1 MPDQNFKTSC
11 HHMSTCAL
19 TGASAFFDAIP
30 GSFMLINGPLW
41 CYFYAMKYVEDY
53 DASALR
59 RFHCTQP
66 EGNALVYGTEKD
78 LLAGLDFVKSN
89 FTPER
94 IFILNN
100 CSVSL
105 VGDDI
110 AGIAAKAELPCP
122 VYAADCGGIAG
133 DFSEGYEIALLRVIE
148 EVKKNAKNN
157 TGLCYK
163 KGKTQNGNTEG
174 NATTSGKNSKTD
186 TECAEATNSMDGR
199 CDAQVTGNTNTVK
212 AGSGTPS
219 VNLLG
224 LSPTYFRGEEDIKE
238 IRRILEAAGYRIN
251 SIPGGGSGWDEIMRL
266 PEADLNLVV
275 RDELALKAA
284 KQLEQDY
291 GTPYLSAGMP
301 YGIEGTL
308 HWLDKINE
316 VLPAKNPEAVRQEA
330 EAVNARLQFRSSN
343 MQSLWGPLWFDN
355 ILVAA
360 PPSEAAGIAEAVR
373 GEWADTGNLIIHFT
387 QGTALRPKAATKIC
401 IAGKDDAAMKETF
414 ENWSGGLVMGSSL
427 EASRLVRLKK
437 PFVTCNIVLP
447 AYHEIIATD
456 LPLCGIRG
464 AAYLFERI
472 WNAKLS
478 ACMDEVKQTN

>member
-1 MPDQNFKTSC
+1 MRDNDFKTSC

-78 LLAGLDFVKSN
+78 LLAGLEFVKTN

-110 AGIAAKAELPCP
+110 ASIAAKAELPCP

-133 DFSEGYEIALLRVIE
+133 DFAEGYEIALLRVIE
-148 EVKKNAKNN
+148 EVKKNAKTKRDLADVSEANSEN
-157 TGLCYK
+157 T
-163 KGKTQNGNTEG
+163 TEA
-174 NATTSGKNSKTD
+174 NVSENINPETVD
-186 TECAEATNSMDGR
+186 T
-199 CDAQVTGNTNTVK
+199 K
-212 AGSGTPS
+212 PS

-238 IRRILEAAGYRIN
+238 IRRILETAGYHIN
-251 SIPGGGSGWDEIMRL
+251 AIPGGGSAWDEIMEL
-266 PEADLNLVV
+266 PQADLNLVF

-284 KQLEQDY
+284 RELETEF
-291 GTPYLSAGMP
+291 GTPYLSVGLP
-301 YGIEGTL
+301 YGIAGTL
-308 HWLDKINE
+308 RWLDTINAA
-316 VLPAKNPEAVRQEA
+316 LPAKNTEAIRQEA

-355 ILVAA
+355 ILIAA

-373 GEWADTGNLIIHFT
+373 GEWADTSNLVIHFT
-387 QGTALRPKAATKIC
+387 QDTPLRPKAATKIC

-414 ENWSGGLVMGSSL
+414 ENWTGGLVIGSSL
-427 EASRLVRLKK
+427 ETSRLVRLKK
-437 PFVTCNIVLP
+437 PFVNCNIVLP
-447 AYHEIIATD
+447 SYHEIIATD
-456 LPLCGIRG
+456 SPLCGIRG

-472 WNAKLS
+472 WNAKLNS
-478 ACMDEVKQTN
+478 CMEEVK

>member
-1 MPDQNFKTSC
+1 MPDNNWKTSC

-19 TGASAFFDAIP
+19 TSASAFFASIP
-30 GSFMLINGPLW
+30 GSFVLVNGPLW

-78 LLAGLDFVKSN
+78 LLAGLDFVKAN
-89 FTPER
+89 FAPER
-94 IFILNN
+94 VFVLNN

-110 AGIAAKAELPCP
+110 AGIVAKAELPWP

-133 DFSEGYEIALLRVIE
+133 DFAEGYSIACLRVIE
-148 EVKKNAKNN
+148 EVEKSAKNQEKE
-157 TGLCYK
+157 L
-163 KGKTQNGNTEG
+163 
-174 NATTSGKNSKTD
+174 NASAAASLKAN
-186 TECAEATNSMDGR
+186 EAETH
-199 CDAQVTGNTNTVK
+199 K
-212 AGSGTPS
+212 PS

-238 IRRILEAAGYRIN
+238 IRRILEKAGYRIN
-251 SIPGGGSGWDEIMRL
+251 AIPGGGSTWDEIMQL
-266 PEADLNLVV
+266 PKADLNIVL

-284 KQLEQDY
+284 RELETEF

-301 YGIEGTL
+301 YGIAGTL
-308 HWLDKINE
+308 QWLEKINS
-316 VLPAKNPEAVRQEA
+316 VLPALNLETIQKEA
-330 EAVNARLQFRSSN
+330 EAVNARLQFRSGN

-355 ILVAA
+355 ILIAA

-373 GEWADTGNLIIHFT
+373 GEWADTGNLVIHFT
-387 QGTALRPKAATKIC
+387 QDTSLRPSAATKIC
-401 IAGKDDAAMKETF
+401 VAGKDDAAMKETF
-414 ENWSGGLVMGSSL
+414 ENWTGGLVLGSSL

-437 PFVTCNIVLP
+437 PFVNCNIVLP
-447 AYHEIIATD
+447 TYQEIIATD
-456 LPLCGIRG
+456 SPLCGIRG
-464 AAYLFERI
+464 AAWLFERI

-478 ACMDEVKQTN
+478 ACMDEVKEKG

>member
-1 MPDQNFKTSC
+1 MRDNDFKTSC

-78 LLAGLDFVKSN
+78 LLAGLDFVKAN

-94 IFILNN
+94 VFLLNN

-110 AGIAAKAELPCP
+110 AGIAAKAELPFP

-133 DFSEGYEIALLRVIE
+133 DFAEGYEIALLRVIA
-148 EVKKNAKNN
+148 EVKKNAEAKRD
-157 TGLCYK
+157 LADVS
-163 KGKTQNGNTEG
+163 E
-174 NATTSGKNSKTD
+174 ANSKNAD
-186 TECAEATNSMDGR
+186 EAKVSENLNLETID
-199 CDAQVTGNTNTVK
+199 CK
-212 AGSGTPS
+212 PS

-238 IRRILEAAGYRIN
+238 IRRILEMAGYHIN
-251 SIPGGGSGWDEIMRL
+251 AIPGGGSAWSEIMQL
-266 PEADLNLVV
+266 PQADLNLVL

-284 KQLEQDY
+284 KELQAKF
-291 GTPYLSAGMP
+291 GTPYLSVGMP
-301 YGIEGTL
+301 YGIAGTL
-308 HWLDKINE
+308 RWLDAINA
-316 VLPAKNPEAVRQEA
+316 VLPAKNREAIRQEA
-330 EAVNARLQFRSSN
+330 ETVNARLQFRSSN

-355 ILVAA
+355 ILIAA

-373 GEWADTGNLIIHFT
+373 GEWADTGNLVIHFT
-387 QGTALRPKAATKIC
+387 QDTALRPQAATKIC
-401 IAGKDDAAMKETF
+401 IAGKDDGAMKETF

-437 PFVTCNIVLP
+437 PFVNCNIVLP

-456 LPLCGIRG
+456 APLCGIRG

-478 ACMDEVKQTN
+478 GCMDEVKSTR

>member
-1 MPDQNFKTSC
+1 MRDNDFKTSC

-78 LLAGLDFVKSN
+78 LLAGLDFVKAN

-94 IFILNN
+94 VFLLNN

-133 DFSEGYEIALLRVIE
+133 DFAEGYEIALLRVIA
-148 EVKKNAKNN
+148 EVKKNAEAKRD
-157 TGLCYK
+157 LADVS
-163 KGKTQNGNTEG
+163 E
-174 NATTSGKNSKTD
+174 ANSKNAD
-186 TECAEATNSMDGR
+186 EAKVSENLNFETID
-199 CDAQVTGNTNTVK
+199 CK
-212 AGSGTPS
+212 PS

-238 IRRILEAAGYRIN
+238 IRRILEMAGYRIN
-251 SIPGGGSGWDEIMRL
+251 AIPGGGSAWSEIMRL
-266 PEADLNLVV
+266 PQADLNLVL

-284 KQLEQDY
+284 KELQAEF
-291 GTPYLSAGMP
+291 GTPYLSVGMP
-301 YGIEGTL
+301 YGIQGTL
-308 HWLDKINE
+308 RWLDTINA
-316 VLPAKNPEAVRQEA
+316 VLPAKNREAIRQEA

-355 ILVAA
+355 ILIAA

-373 GEWADTGNLIIHFT
+373 GEWADTGNLVIHFT
-387 QGTALRPKAATKIC
+387 QDTALRPQAATKIC
-401 IAGKDDAAMKETF
+401 IAGKDDTAMKETF

-437 PFVTCNIVLP
+437 PFVNCNIVLP

-456 LPLCGIRG
+456 SPLCGIRG

-478 ACMDEVKQTN
+478 GCMDEVKSIR

>member
-1 MPDQNFKTSC
+1 MPDNTWKTSC

-78 LLAGLDFVKSN
+78 LLAGLDFVKAN

-94 IFILNN
+94 VFLLNN

-110 AGIAAKAELPCP
+110 AGIAAKAELPFP

-133 DFSEGYEIALLRVIE
+133 DFAEGYEIALLRAIE
-148 EVKKNAKNN
+148 EVKKNAKAKSD
-157 TGLCYK
+157 L
-163 KGKTQNGNTEG
+163 
-174 NATTSGKNSKTD
+174 AS
-186 TECAEATNSMDGR
+186 
-199 CDAQVTGNTNTVK
+199 
-212 AGSGTPS
+212 PS
-219 VNLLG
+219 VNVLG

-238 IRRILEAAGYRIN
+238 IRRILETAGYRIN
-251 SIPGGGSGWDEIMRL
+251 AIPGGGSAWSEIMRL
-266 PEADLNLVV
+266 PQADLNLVL

-284 KQLEQDY
+284 KELQAEF
-291 GTPYLSAGMP
+291 GTPYLSVGMP
-301 YGIEGTL
+301 YGIAGTL
-308 HWLDKINE
+308 RWLENLNA
-316 VLPAKNPEAVRQEA
+316 VLPAKNLEAVRLEA
-330 EAVNARLQFRSSN
+330 ETVNARLQFRSSN

-355 ILVAA
+355 ILIAA
-360 PPSEAAGIAEAVR
+360 PPSEATGIAEAVR
-373 GEWADTGNLIIHFT
+373 GEWADTGNLVIHFT
-387 QGTALRPKAATKIC
+387 QDTALRPQAATKIC

-437 PFVTCNIVLP
+437 PFVNCNIVLP

-456 LPLCGIRG
+456 SPLCGIRG

-478 ACMDEVKQTN
+478 GYMDEVKSVR

>member
-1 MPDQNFKTSC
+1 MPVSSHYAKEEPHMHDNDFKTSC

-78 LLAGLDFVKSN
+78 LLAGLDFVKAN

-94 IFILNN
+94 VFLLNN

-110 AGIAAKAELPCP
+110 AGIAAKAELPFP

-133 DFSEGYEIALLRVIE
+133 DFAEGYEIALLRVIE
-148 EVKKNAKNN
+148 EVKRNAKAKSN
-157 TGLCYK
+157 L
-163 KGKTQNGNTEG
+163 
-174 NATTSGKNSKTD
+174 AL
-186 TECAEATNSMDGR
+186 
-199 CDAQVTGNTNTVK
+199 
-212 AGSGTPS
+212 PS
-219 VNLLG
+219 VNVLG

-238 IRRILEAAGYRIN
+238 IRRILETAGYRIN
-251 SIPGGGSGWDEIMRL
+251 AIPGGGSAWSEIMRL
-266 PEADLNLVV
+266 PQADLNLVL

-284 KQLEQDY
+284 KELQAEF
-291 GTPYLSAGMP
+291 GTPYLSVGMP
-301 YGIEGTL
+301 YGIAGTL
-308 HWLDKINE
+308 RWLENLNA
-316 VLPAKNPEAVRQEA
+316 VLPAKNLEAVRLEA
-330 EAVNARLQFRSSN
+330 ETVNARLQFRSSN

-355 ILVAA
+355 ILIAA
-360 PPSEAAGIAEAVR
+360 PPSEATGIAEAVR
-373 GEWADTGNLIIHFT
+373 GEWADTGNLVIHFT
-387 QGTALRPKAATKIC
+387 QDTALRPQAATKIC

-437 PFVTCNIVLP
+437 PFVNCNIVLP

-456 LPLCGIRG
+456 SPLCGIRG

-478 ACMDEVKQTN
+478 GYMDEVKSVR

>member
-1 MPDQNFKTSC
+1 MHDNDFKTSC

-78 LLAGLDFVKSN
+78 LLAGLDFVKAN

-94 IFILNN
+94 VFLLNN

-110 AGIAAKAELPCP
+110 AGIAAKAELPFP

-133 DFSEGYEIALLRVIE
+133 DFAEGYEIALLRVIE
-148 EVKKNAKNN
+148 EVKRNAKAKSN
-157 TGLCYK
+157 L
-163 KGKTQNGNTEG
+163 
-174 NATTSGKNSKTD
+174 AL
-186 TECAEATNSMDGR
+186 
-199 CDAQVTGNTNTVK
+199 
-212 AGSGTPS
+212 PS
-219 VNLLG
+219 VNVLG

-238 IRRILEAAGYRIN
+238 IRRILETAGYHIN
-251 SIPGGGSGWDEIMRL
+251 AIPGGGSAWSEIMRL
-266 PEADLNLVV
+266 PQADLNLVL

-284 KQLEQDY
+284 KELQAEF
-291 GTPYLSAGMP
+291 GTPYLSVGMP
-301 YGIEGTL
+301 YGIAGTL
-308 HWLDKINE
+308 RWLENLNA
-316 VLPAKNPEAVRQEA
+316 VLPANNLEAVRLEA
-330 EAVNARLQFRSSN
+330 ETVNARLQFRSSN

-355 ILVAA
+355 ILIAA
-360 PPSEAAGIAEAVR
+360 PPSEATGIAEAVR
-373 GEWADTGNLIIHFT
+373 GEWADTGNLVIHFT
-387 QGTALRPKAATKIC
+387 QDTALRPQAATKIC

-437 PFVTCNIVLP
+437 PFVNCNIVLP

-456 LPLCGIRG
+456 SPLCGIRG

-478 ACMDEVKQTN
+478 GYMDEVKSVR

>member
-1 MPDQNFKTSC
+1 MPDNNWKTSC

-19 TGASAFFDAIP
+19 TGASAFFASIP
-30 GSFMLINGPLW
+30 GSFVLVNGPLW

-89 FTPER
+89 FAPER
-94 IFILNN
+94 VFILNN

-110 AGIAAKAELPCP
+110 AGIAAKAKLPWP
-122 VYAADCGGIAG
+122 VYAVDCGGIAG

-148 EVKKNAKNN
+148 EVNKNAKN
-157 TGLCYK
+157 TIGL
-163 KGKTQNGNTEG
+163 
-174 NATTSGKNSKTD
+174 
-186 TECAEATNSMDGR
+186 
-199 CDAQVTGNTNTVK
+199 
-212 AGSGTPS
+212 PS
-219 VNLLG
+219 LNLLG

-238 IRRILEAAGYRIN
+238 IRRILEKAGYRIN
-251 SIPGGGSGWDEIMRL
+251 AIPGGGSTWDEIMEL
-266 PEADLNLVV
+266 PKAELNIVL

-284 KQLEQDY
+284 RELETEF
-291 GTPYLSAGMP
+291 GTPYLSVGMP
-301 YGIEGTL
+301 YGIAGTL
-308 HWLDKINE
+308 QWLEKINS
-316 VLPAKNPEAVRQEA
+316 VLPAKNLEAVQQEA

-355 ILVAA
+355 ILIAA

-387 QGTALRPKAATKIC
+387 QDTSLRPKAATKIC
-401 IAGKDDAAMKETF
+401 IAGRDDAAMKETF
-414 ENWSGGLVMGSSL
+414 ENWTGGLVLGSSL

-437 PFVTCNIVLP
+437 PFVNCNIVLP
-447 AYHEIIATD
+447 TYHEIIATD
-456 LPLCGIRG
+456 SPLCGIRG
-464 AAYLFERI
+464 AAWLFERI

-478 ACMDEVKQTN
+478 GCMDEVKERD

>member
-1 MPDQNFKTSC
+1 MRDNDWKTSC

-78 LLAGLDFVKSN
+78 LLAGLEFVKAN

-110 AGIAAKAELPCP
+110 AGIADRAELPCP

-133 DFSEGYEIALLRVIE
+133 DFAEGYEIALLRVIE
-148 EVKKNAKNN
+148 EVKKNAKTKRDLADVSEANSEN
-157 TGLCYK
+157 T
-163 KGKTQNGNTEG
+163 TEA
-174 NATTSGKNSKTD
+174 NVSENINPETVD
-186 TECAEATNSMDGR
+186 T
-199 CDAQVTGNTNTVK
+199 K
-212 AGSGTPS
+212 PS

-238 IRRILEAAGYRIN
+238 IRRILETAGYHIN
-251 SIPGGGSGWDEIMRL
+251 AIPGGGSAWDEIMEL
-266 PEADLNLVV
+266 PQADLNLVF

-284 KQLEQDY
+284 RELETEF
-291 GTPYLSAGMP
+291 GTPYLSVGLP
-301 YGIEGTL
+301 YGIAGTL
-308 HWLDKINE
+308 RWLDTINAA
-316 VLPAKNPEAVRQEA
+316 LPAKNTEAIRQEA

-355 ILVAA
+355 ILIAA

-373 GEWADTGNLIIHFT
+373 GEWADTSNLVIHFT
-387 QGTALRPKAATKIC
+387 QDTPLRPKAATKIC

-414 ENWSGGLVMGSSL
+414 ENWTGGLVIGSSL
-427 EASRLVRLKK
+427 ETSRLVRLKK
-437 PFVTCNIVLP
+437 PFVNCNIVLP
-447 AYHEIIATD
+447 SYHEIIATD
-456 LPLCGIRG
+456 SPLCGIRG

-472 WNAKLS
+472 WNAKLNS
-478 ACMDEVKQTN
+478 CMEEVK

>member
-1 MPDQNFKTSC
+1 MRDNDFKTSC

-78 LLAGLDFVKSN
+78 LLAGLDFVKAN

-133 DFSEGYEIALLRVIE
+133 DFAEGYEIALLRVIA
-148 EVKKNAKNN
+148 EVKKNAEAKRD
-157 TGLCYK
+157 LADVS
-163 KGKTQNGNTEG
+163 E
-174 NATTSGKNSKTD
+174 ANSKNAD
-186 TECAEATNSMDGR
+186 EAKVSENLNLETID
-199 CDAQVTGNTNTVK
+199 CK
-212 AGSGTPS
+212 PS

-238 IRRILEAAGYRIN
+238 IRRILEMAGYHIN
-251 SIPGGGSGWDEIMRL
+251 AIPGGGSAWSEIMRL
-266 PEADLNLVV
+266 PQADLNLVL

-284 KQLEQDY
+284 KELQAEF
-291 GTPYLSAGMP
+291 GTPYLSVGMP
-301 YGIEGTL
+301 YGIAGTL
-308 HWLDKINE
+308 RWLDAINA
-316 VLPAKNPEAVRQEA
+316 VLPAKNREAIRQEA

-355 ILVAA
+355 ILIAA

-373 GEWADTGNLIIHFT
+373 GEWADTGNLVIHFT
-387 QGTALRPKAATKIC
+387 QDTALRPQAATKIC
-401 IAGKDDAAMKETF
+401 IAGKDDTAMKETF

-437 PFVTCNIVLP
+437 PFVNCNIVLP

-456 LPLCGIRG
+456 SPLCGIRG

-478 ACMDEVKQTN
+478 GCMDEVKSIR

>member
-1 MPDQNFKTSC
+1 MRDNDFKTSC

-78 LLAGLDFVKSN
+78 LLAGLEFVKTN

-110 AGIAAKAELPCP
+110 ASIAAKAELPCP

-133 DFSEGYEIALLRVIE
+133 DFAEGYEIALLRVIE
-148 EVKKNAKNN
+148 EVKKNAKTKRDLADVSEANSEN
-157 TGLCYK
+157 T
-163 KGKTQNGNTEG
+163 TEA
-174 NATTSGKNSKTD
+174 NVSENINPETVD
-186 TECAEATNSMDGR
+186 T
-199 CDAQVTGNTNTVK
+199 K
-212 AGSGTPS
+212 PS

-238 IRRILEAAGYRIN
+238 IRRILETAGYHIN
-251 SIPGGGSGWDEIMRL
+251 AIPGGGSAWDEIMEL
-266 PEADLNLVV
+266 PQADLNLVF
-275 RDELALKAA
+275 RDGRALKAA
-284 KQLEQDY
+284 RELATEF
-291 GTPYLSAGMP
+291 GTPYLSLGLP
-301 YGIEGTL
+301 YGMAGTL
-308 HWLDKINE
+308 RWLDTINAA
-316 VLPAKNPEAVRQEA
+316 LPAKNTEAIRQEA

-355 ILVAA
+355 ILIAA

-373 GEWADTGNLIIHFT
+373 GEWADTSNLVIHFT
-387 QGTALRPKAATKIC
+387 QDTPLRPKAATKIC

-414 ENWSGGLVMGSSL
+414 ENWTGGLVIGSSL
-427 EASRLVRLKK
+427 ETSRLVRLKK
-437 PFVTCNIVLP
+437 PFVNCNIVLP
-447 AYHEIIATD
+447 SYHVIIATD
-456 LPLCGIRG
+456 SPLCGIRG

-472 WNAKLS
+472 WNAKLNS
-478 ACMDEVKQTN
+478 CMEEVK

>member
-1 MPDQNFKTSC
+1 MHDNDFKTSC

-78 LLAGLDFVKSN
+78 LLAGLDFVKEN
-89 FTPER
+89 FKPER

-110 AGIAAKAELPCP
+110 AGIADKAELPCP

-133 DFSEGYEIALLRVIE
+133 DFAEGYEIALLRVIE
-148 EVKKNAKNN
+148 EVKRNAKAKTDVSFKNAKPQNCNN
-157 TGLCYK
+157 ETAAVSET
-163 KGKTQNGNTEG
+163 KTESVDE
-174 NATTSGKNSKTD
+174 AKVSASADPAVSSAKT
-186 TECAEATNSMDGR
+186 
-199 CDAQVTGNTNTVK
+199 
-212 AGSGTPS
+212 S

-238 IRRILEAAGYRIN
+238 IRRILETAGYRIN
-251 SIPGGGSGWDEIMRL
+251 AIPGGGSAWSEIMRL
-266 PEADLNLVV
+266 PQADLNLVL

-284 KQLEQDY
+284 KELQAEF

-301 YGIEGTL
+301 YGIAGTL
-308 HWLDKINE
+308 RWLEKINT
-316 VLPAKNPEAVRQEA
+316 VLPAKDLEAVRQEA
-330 EAVNARLQFRSSN
+330 ETVNARLQFRSSN

-355 ILVAA
+355 ILIAA

-373 GEWADTGNLIIHFT
+373 GEWADTGNLVIHFT
-387 QGTALRPKAATKIC
+387 QDTPLRPQAATKIC
-401 IAGKDDAAMKETF
+401 VAGKDDAAMKETF
-414 ENWSGGLVMGSSL
+414 ENWTGGLVMGSSL

-437 PFVTCNIVLP
+437 TFVNCNIVLP

-456 LPLCGIRG
+456 SPLCGIRG

-472 WNAKLS
+472 WNAKLGG
-478 ACMDEVKQTN
+478 CMDEV

>member
-1 MPDQNFKTSC
+1 MHDNDFKTSC

-78 LLAGLDFVKSN
+78 LLAGLDFVKAN

-94 IFILNN
+94 VFLLNN

-110 AGIAAKAELPCP
+110 AGIAAKAELPFP

-133 DFSEGYEIALLRVIE
+133 DFAEGYEIALLRVIA
-148 EVKKNAKNN
+148 EVKKNAEAKRD
-157 TGLCYK
+157 LADVS
-163 KGKTQNGNTEG
+163 E
-174 NATTSGKNSKTD
+174 ANSKNAD
-186 TECAEATNSMDGR
+186 EAKVSENLNLETID
-199 CDAQVTGNTNTVK
+199 CK
-212 AGSGTPS
+212 PS

-238 IRRILEAAGYRIN
+238 IRRILETAGYHIN
-251 SIPGGGSGWDEIMRL
+251 AIPGGGSAWSEIMQL
-266 PEADLNLVV
+266 PQADLNLVL

-284 KQLEQDY
+284 KELQAKF
-291 GTPYLSAGMP
+291 GTPYLSVGMP
-301 YGIEGTL
+301 YGIAGTL
-308 HWLDKINE
+308 RWLDAINA
-316 VLPAKNPEAVRQEA
+316 VLPAKNRETIRQEA

-355 ILVAA
+355 ILIAA

-373 GEWADTGNLIIHFT
+373 GEWADTGNLVIHFT
-387 QGTALRPKAATKIC
+387 QDTALRPQAATKIC
-401 IAGKDDAAMKETF
+401 IAGKDDTAMKETF

-437 PFVTCNIVLP
+437 PFVNCNIVLP

-456 LPLCGIRG
+456 SPLCGIRG

-478 ACMDEVKQTN
+478 GCMDEVKSIR

>member
-1 MPDQNFKTSC
+1 MRDNDFKTSC

-78 LLAGLDFVKSN
+78 LLAGLEFVKAN

-110 AGIAAKAELPCP
+110 AGIADRAELPCP

-133 DFSEGYEIALLRVIE
+133 DFAEGYEIALLRVIK
-148 EVKKNAKNN
+148 EVKKNAKAKSN
-157 TGLCYK
+157 L
-163 KGKTQNGNTEG
+163 
-174 NATTSGKNSKTD
+174 AS
-186 TECAEATNSMDGR
+186 
-199 CDAQVTGNTNTVK
+199 
-212 AGSGTPS
+212 PS

-238 IRRILEAAGYRIN
+238 IRRILETAGYHIN
-251 SIPGGGSGWDEIMRL
+251 AIPGGGSAWDEIMEL
-266 PEADLNLVV
+266 PQADLNLVL

-284 KQLEQDY
+284 KELQAEF
-291 GTPYLSAGMP
+291 GMPFLSVGMP
-301 YGIEGTL
+301 YGIAGTL
-308 HWLDKINE
+308 RWLDIINTA
-316 VLPAKNPEAVRQEA
+316 LPAKNTEAIRQEA
-330 EAVNARLQFRSSN
+330 ETVNARLQFRSSN

-355 ILVAA
+355 ILIAA

-373 GEWADTGNLIIHFT
+373 GEWADTGNLVIHFT
-387 QGTALRPKAATKIC
+387 QETPLRPKAANKIC
-401 IAGKDDAAMKETF
+401 VTGKDDAAMKETF
-414 ENWSGGLVMGSSL
+414 ENWTGGLVIGSSL
-427 EASRLVRLKK
+427 ETSRFVRLKK
-437 PFVTCNIVLP
+437 PFVNCNIVLP
-447 AYHEIIATD
+447 SYHEIIATD
-456 LPLCGIRG
+456 SPLCGIRG
-464 AAYLFERI
+464 ASYLFERI
-472 WNAKLS
+472 WNAKLNS
-478 ACMDEVKQTN
+478 CMEEVK

>member
-1 MPDQNFKTSC
+1 MPVSSHYAKEEPHMHDNDFKTSC

-78 LLAGLDFVKSN
+78 LLAGLDFVKTN

-94 IFILNN
+94 VFLLNN

-110 AGIAAKAELPCP
+110 AGIAAKAELPFP

-133 DFSEGYEIALLRVIE
+133 DFAEGYEIALLRAIE
-148 EVKKNAKNN
+148 EVKKNAKAKSD
-157 TGLCYK
+157 L
-163 KGKTQNGNTEG
+163 
-174 NATTSGKNSKTD
+174 AS
-186 TECAEATNSMDGR
+186 
-199 CDAQVTGNTNTVK
+199 
-212 AGSGTPS
+212 PS
-219 VNLLG
+219 VNVLG

-238 IRRILEAAGYRIN
+238 IRRILETAGYHIN
-251 SIPGGGSGWDEIMRL
+251 AIPGGGSAWSEIMRL
-266 PEADLNLVV
+266 PQADLNLVL

-284 KQLEQDY
+284 KELQAEF
-291 GTPYLSAGMP
+291 GTPYLSVGMP
-301 YGIEGTL
+301 YGIAGTL
-308 HWLDKINE
+308 RWLENLNA
-316 VLPAKNPEAVRQEA
+316 VLPAKNLEAVRLEA
-330 EAVNARLQFRSSN
+330 ETVNARLQFRSSN

-355 ILVAA
+355 ILIAA
-360 PPSEAAGIAEAVR
+360 PPSEATGIAEAVR
-373 GEWADTGNLIIHFT
+373 GEWADTGNLVIHFT
-387 QGTALRPKAATKIC
+387 QDTALRPQAATKIC

-437 PFVTCNIVLP
+437 PFVNCNIVLP

-456 LPLCGIRG
+456 SPLCGIRG

-478 ACMDEVKQTN
+478 GYMDEVKSVR

>member
-1 MPDQNFKTSC
+1 MHDNDFKTSC

-78 LLAGLDFVKSN
+78 LLAGLDFVKTN

-94 IFILNN
+94 VFLLNN

-110 AGIAAKAELPCP
+110 AGIAAKAELPFP

-133 DFSEGYEIALLRVIE
+133 DFAEGYEIALLRVIE
-148 EVKKNAKNN
+148 EVKRNAKAKSN
-157 TGLCYK
+157 L
-163 KGKTQNGNTEG
+163 
-174 NATTSGKNSKTD
+174 AL
-186 TECAEATNSMDGR
+186 
-199 CDAQVTGNTNTVK
+199 
-212 AGSGTPS
+212 PS
-219 VNLLG
+219 VNVLG

-238 IRRILEAAGYRIN
+238 IRRILETAGYHIN
-251 SIPGGGSGWDEIMRL
+251 AIPGGGSAWSEIMRL
-266 PEADLNLVV
+266 PQADLNLVL

-284 KQLEQDY
+284 KELQAEF
-291 GTPYLSAGMP
+291 GTPYLSVGMP
-301 YGIEGTL
+301 YGIAGTL
-308 HWLDKINE
+308 RWLENLNA
-316 VLPAKNPEAVRQEA
+316 VLPAKNLEAVRLEA
-330 EAVNARLQFRSSN
+330 ETVNARLQFRSSN

-355 ILVAA
+355 ILIAA
-360 PPSEAAGIAEAVR
+360 PPSEATGIAEAVR
-373 GEWADTGNLIIHFT
+373 GEWADTGNLVIHFT
-387 QGTALRPKAATKIC
+387 QDTALRPQAATKIC

-437 PFVTCNIVLP
+437 PFVNCNIVLP

-456 LPLCGIRG
+456 SPLCGIRG

-478 ACMDEVKQTN
+478 GYMDEVKSVR

>member
-1 MPDQNFKTSC
+1 MHDNDFKTSC

-30 GSFMLINGPLW
+30 GSFMLVNGPLW

-78 LLAGLDFVKSN
+78 LLAGLDFVKAN

-94 IFILNN
+94 VFLLNN

-110 AGIAAKAELPCP
+110 AGIAAKAELPFP

-133 DFSEGYEIALLRVIE
+133 DFAEGYEIALLRVIE
-148 EVKKNAKNN
+148 EVKRNAKAKSN
-157 TGLCYK
+157 L
-163 KGKTQNGNTEG
+163 
-174 NATTSGKNSKTD
+174 AL
-186 TECAEATNSMDGR
+186 
-199 CDAQVTGNTNTVK
+199 
-212 AGSGTPS
+212 PS
-219 VNLLG
+219 VNVLG

-238 IRRILEAAGYRIN
+238 IRRILETAGYHIN
-251 SIPGGGSGWDEIMRL
+251 AIPGGGSAWSEIMRL
-266 PEADLNLVV
+266 PQADLNLVL

-284 KQLEQDY
+284 KELQAEF
-291 GTPYLSAGMP
+291 GTPYLSVGMP
-301 YGIEGTL
+301 YGIAGTL
-308 HWLDKINE
+308 RWLENLNA
-316 VLPAKNPEAVRQEA
+316 VLPAKNLEAVRLEA
-330 EAVNARLQFRSSN
+330 ETVNARLQFRSSN

-355 ILVAA
+355 ILIAA
-360 PPSEAAGIAEAVR
+360 PPSEATGIAEAVR
-373 GEWADTGNLIIHFT
+373 GEWADTGNLVIHFT
-387 QGTALRPKAATKIC
+387 QDTALRPQAATKIC

-437 PFVTCNIVLP
+437 PFVNCNIVLP

-456 LPLCGIRG
+456 SPLCGIRG

-478 ACMDEVKQTN
+478 GYMDEVKSVR

>member
-1 MPDQNFKTSC
+1 MHDNDFKTSC

-78 LLAGLDFVKSN
+78 LLAGLDFVKTN

-94 IFILNN
+94 VFLLNN

-110 AGIAAKAELPCP
+110 AGIAAKAELPFP

-133 DFSEGYEIALLRVIE
+133 DFAEGYEIALLRVIE
-148 EVKKNAKNN
+148 EVKRNAKAKSN
-157 TGLCYK
+157 L
-163 KGKTQNGNTEG
+163 
-174 NATTSGKNSKTD
+174 AL
-186 TECAEATNSMDGR
+186 
-199 CDAQVTGNTNTVK
+199 
-212 AGSGTPS
+212 PS
-219 VNLLG
+219 VNVLG

-238 IRRILEAAGYRIN
+238 IRRILEMAGYHIN
-251 SIPGGGSGWDEIMRL
+251 AIPGGGSAWSEIMRL
-266 PEADLNLVV
+266 PQADLNLVL

-284 KQLEQDY
+284 KELQAEF
-291 GTPYLSAGMP
+291 GTPYLSVGMP
-301 YGIEGTL
+301 YGIQGTL
-308 HWLDKINE
+308 CWLDTINA
-316 VLPAKNPEAVRQEA
+316 VLPAKNREAIRQEA

-355 ILVAA
+355 ILIAA

-373 GEWADTGNLIIHFT
+373 GEWADTGNLVIHFT
-387 QGTALRPKAATKIC
+387 QDTALRPQAATKIC
-401 IAGKDDAAMKETF
+401 IAGKDDTAMKETF

-437 PFVTCNIVLP
+437 PFVNCNIVLP

-456 LPLCGIRG
+456 SPLCGIRG

-478 ACMDEVKQTN
+478 GYMDEVKSVR

>member
-1 MPDQNFKTSC
+1 MHDNDFKTSC

-78 LLAGLDFVKSN
+78 LLAGLDFVKAN

-94 IFILNN
+94 VFLLNN

-110 AGIAAKAELPCP
+110 AGIAAKAELPFP

-133 DFSEGYEIALLRVIE
+133 DFAEGYEIALLRVIE
-148 EVKKNAKNN
+148 EVKRNAKAKSN
-157 TGLCYK
+157 L
-163 KGKTQNGNTEG
+163 
-174 NATTSGKNSKTD
+174 AL
-186 TECAEATNSMDGR
+186 
-199 CDAQVTGNTNTVK
+199 
-212 AGSGTPS
+212 PS
-219 VNLLG
+219 VNVLG

-238 IRRILEAAGYRIN
+238 IRRILETAGYHIN
-251 SIPGGGSGWDEIMRL
+251 AIPGGGSAWSEIMRL
-266 PEADLNLVV
+266 PQADLNLVL

-284 KQLEQDY
+284 KELQAEF
-291 GTPYLSAGMP
+291 GTPYLSVGMP
-301 YGIEGTL
+301 YGIAGTL
-308 HWLDKINE
+308 RWLENLNA
-316 VLPAKNPEAVRQEA
+316 VLPAKNLEAVRLEA
-330 EAVNARLQFRSSN
+330 ETVNARLQFRSSN

-355 ILVAA
+355 ILIAA
-360 PPSEAAGIAEAVR
+360 PPSEATGIAEAVR
-373 GEWADTGNLIIHFT
+373 GEWADTGNLVIHFT
-387 QGTALRPKAATKIC
+387 QDTALRPQAATKIC

-437 PFVTCNIVLP
+437 PFVNCNIVLP

-456 LPLCGIRG
+456 SPLCGIRG

-478 ACMDEVKQTN
+478 GYMDEVKSVR

>member
-1 MPDQNFKTSC
+1 MPDNTWKTSC

-78 LLAGLDFVKSN
+78 LLAGLDFVKAN

-133 DFSEGYEIALLRVIE
+133 DFAEGYEIALLRLIK
-148 EVKKNAKNN
+148 EVKNHTSANA
-157 TGLCYK
+157 GV
-163 KGKTQNGNTEG
+163 
-174 NATTSGKNSKTD
+174 SSKNS
-186 TECAEATNSMDGR
+186 AT
-199 CDAQVTGNTNTVK
+199 K
-212 AGSGTPS
+212 PS

-238 IRRILEAAGYRIN
+238 ICRILETAGYRIN
-251 SIPGGGSGWDEIMRL
+251 AIPGGGSAWDEIMEL
-266 PEADLNLVV
+266 PQADLNLVL

-284 KQLEQDY
+284 KELQAEY
-291 GTPYLSAGMP
+291 GMPYLSAGMP
-301 YGIEGTL
+301 YGIQGTL
-308 HWLDKINE
+308 AWLEKINT
-316 VLPAKNPEAVRQEA
+316 VLPATNLKTVRQEA
-330 EAVNARLQFRSSN
+330 ETVNARLQFRSSN

-355 ILVAA
+355 ILIAA

-373 GEWADTGNLIIHFT
+373 GEWADTGNLVIHFT
-387 QGTALRPKAATKIC
+387 EDTPLRPKAANKIC
-401 IAGKDDAAMKETF
+401 VTGKDDAAMKETF
-414 ENWSGGLVMGSSL
+414 ENWTGGLVIGSSL
-427 EASRLVRLKK
+427 ETSRFVRLKK
-437 PFVTCNIVLP
+437 PFVNCNIVLP
-447 AYHEIIATD
+447 SYHEIIATD
-456 LPLCGIRG
+456 SPLCGIRG
-464 AAYLFERI
+464 ASYLFERI
-472 WNAKLS
+472 WNAKLNS
-478 ACMDEVKQTN
+478 CMEEVK

>member
-1 MPDQNFKTSC
+1 MRDNDFKTSC

-19 TGASAFFDAIP
+19 TGASAFFNAIP

-78 LLAGLDFVKSN
+78 LLAGLDFVKAN

-94 IFILNN
+94 VFLLNN

-133 DFSEGYEIALLRVIE
+133 DFAEGYEIALLRVIA
-148 EVKKNAKNN
+148 EVKKNAEAKRD
-157 TGLCYK
+157 LADVS
-163 KGKTQNGNTEG
+163 E
-174 NATTSGKNSKTD
+174 ANSKNAD
-186 TECAEATNSMDGR
+186 EAKVSENLNLETID
-199 CDAQVTGNTNTVK
+199 CK
-212 AGSGTPS
+212 PS

-238 IRRILEAAGYRIN
+238 IRRILEMAGYHIN
-251 SIPGGGSGWDEIMRL
+251 AIPGGGSAWSEIMQL
-266 PEADLNLVV
+266 PQADLNLVL

-284 KQLEQDY
+284 KELQAKF
-291 GTPYLSAGMP
+291 GTPYLSVGMP
-301 YGIEGTL
+301 YGIAGTL
-308 HWLDKINE
+308 RWLDAINA
-316 VLPAKNPEAVRQEA
+316 VLPAKNREAIRQEA
-330 EAVNARLQFRSSN
+330 ETVNARLQFRSSN

-355 ILVAA
+355 ILIAA

-373 GEWADTGNLIIHFT
+373 GEWADTGNLVIHFT
-387 QGTALRPKAATKIC
+387 QDTALRPQAATKIC
-401 IAGKDDAAMKETF
+401 IAGKDDGAMKETF

-437 PFVTCNIVLP
+437 PFVNCNIVLP

-456 LPLCGIRG
+456 SPLCGIRG

-478 ACMDEVKQTN
+478 GCMDEVKSGY

>member
-1 MPDQNFKTSC
+1 MRDNDFKTSC

-78 LLAGLDFVKSN
+78 LLAGLDFVKAN

-94 IFILNN
+94 VFLLNN

-133 DFSEGYEIALLRVIE
+133 DFAEGYEIALLRVIA
-148 EVKKNAKNN
+148 EVKKNAEAKRD
-157 TGLCYK
+157 LADVS
-163 KGKTQNGNTEG
+163 E
-174 NATTSGKNSKTD
+174 ANSKNAD
-186 TECAEATNSMDGR
+186 EAKVSENLNLETIG
-199 CDAQVTGNTNTVK
+199 CK
-212 AGSGTPS
+212 PS

-238 IRRILEAAGYRIN
+238 IRRILEMAGYHIN
-251 SIPGGGSGWDEIMRL
+251 AIPGGGSAWSEIMRL
-266 PEADLNLVV
+266 PQADLNLVL

-284 KQLEQDY
+284 KELQAEF
-291 GTPYLSAGMP
+291 GTPYLSVGMP
-301 YGIEGTL
+301 YGIQGTL
-308 HWLDKINE
+308 RWLDTINA
-316 VLPAKNPEAVRQEA
+316 VLPAKNREAIRQEA

-355 ILVAA
+355 ILIAA

-373 GEWADTGNLIIHFT
+373 GEWADTGNLVIHFT
-387 QGTALRPKAATKIC
+387 QDTALRPQAATKIC
-401 IAGKDDAAMKETF
+401 IAGKDDTAMKETF

-437 PFVTCNIVLP
+437 PFVNCNIVLP

-456 LPLCGIRG
+456 SPLCGIRG

-478 ACMDEVKQTN
+478 GCMDEVKSTR

>member
-1 MPDQNFKTSC
+1 MRDNDFKTSC

-78 LLAGLDFVKSN
+78 LLAGLDFVKAN

-133 DFSEGYEIALLRVIE
+133 DFAEGYEIALLRVIA
-148 EVKKNAKNN
+148 EVKKNAEAKRD
-157 TGLCYK
+157 LADVS
-163 KGKTQNGNTEG
+163 E
-174 NATTSGKNSKTD
+174 ANSKNAD
-186 TECAEATNSMDGR
+186 EAKVSENLNLETID
-199 CDAQVTGNTNTVK
+199 CK
-212 AGSGTPS
+212 PS

-238 IRRILEAAGYRIN
+238 IRRILETAGYRIN
-251 SIPGGGSGWDEIMRL
+251 AVPGGGSAWSEIMQL
-266 PEADLNLVV
+266 PQADLNLVL

-284 KQLEQDY
+284 KELQAEF
-291 GTPYLSAGMP
+291 GTPYLSVGMP
-301 YGIEGTL
+301 YGIQGTL
-308 HWLDKINE
+308 RWLDTINAT
-316 VLPAKNPEAVRQEA
+316 LPAKNREAIRQEA
-330 EAVNARLQFRSSN
+330 ETVNARLQFRSSN

-355 ILVAA
+355 ILIAA

-373 GEWADTGNLIIHFT
+373 GEWADTGNLVIHFT
-387 QGTALRPKAATKIC
+387 QDTALRPQAATKIC
-401 IAGKDDAAMKETF
+401 IAGKDDTAMKETF

-427 EASRLVRLKK
+427 EVSRLVRLKK
-437 PFVTCNIVLP
+437 PFVNCNIVLP

-456 LPLCGIRG
+456 SPLCGIRG

-478 ACMDEVKQTN
+478 GCMDEVKSIR

>member
-1 MPDQNFKTSC
+1 MPDNTWKTSC

-19 TGASAFFDAIP
+19 AGASAFFDAIP

-78 LLAGLDFVKSN
+78 LLAGLDFVKAN

-110 AGIAAKAELPCP
+110 VGIAGKAELPFP

-133 DFSEGYEIALLRVIE
+133 DFAEGYEIALLRVIE
-148 EVKKNAKNN
+148 EVKRNAKAKSD
-157 TGLCYK
+157 L
-163 KGKTQNGNTEG
+163 
-174 NATTSGKNSKTD
+174 AS
-186 TECAEATNSMDGR
+186 
-199 CDAQVTGNTNTVK
+199 
-212 AGSGTPS
+212 PS
-219 VNLLG
+219 VNVLG

-238 IRRILEAAGYRIN
+238 IRRILEMAGYRIN
-251 SIPGGGSGWDEIMRL
+251 AIPGGGSAWSEIMQL
-266 PEADLNLVV
+266 PQADLNLVL

-284 KQLEQDY
+284 KELQAEF
-291 GTPYLSAGMP
+291 GTPYLSVGMP
-301 YGIEGTL
+301 YGIVGTL
-308 HWLDKINE
+308 RWLEKLNA
-316 VLPAKNPEAVRQEA
+316 VLPAKNLEAVRLEA
-330 EAVNARLQFRSSN
+330 ETVNARLQFRSSN

-355 ILVAA
+355 ILIAA

-373 GEWADTGNLIIHFT
+373 GEWADTGNLVIHFT
-387 QGTALRPKAATKIC
+387 QDTALRPQAATKIC
-401 IAGKDDAAMKETF
+401 IAGKDDTAMKETF

-437 PFVTCNIVLP
+437 PFVNCNIVLP

-456 LPLCGIRG
+456 SPLCGIRG

-478 ACMDEVKQTN
+478 GCMDEVKSIR

>member
-1 MPDQNFKTSC
+1 MRDNDFKTSC

-78 LLAGLDFVKSN
+78 LLAGLDFVKTN

-94 IFILNN
+94 VFLLNN

-110 AGIAAKAELPCP
+110 AGIAAKAELPFP

-133 DFSEGYEIALLRVIE
+133 DFAEGYEIALLRVIE
-148 EVKKNAKNN
+148 EVKRNAKAKSD
-157 TGLCYK
+157 L
-163 KGKTQNGNTEG
+163 
-174 NATTSGKNSKTD
+174 AS
-186 TECAEATNSMDGR
+186 
-199 CDAQVTGNTNTVK
+199 
-212 AGSGTPS
+212 PS
-219 VNLLG
+219 VNVLG

-238 IRRILEAAGYRIN
+238 IRRILEMAGYRIN
-251 SIPGGGSGWDEIMRL
+251 AIPGGGSAWSEIMQL
-266 PEADLNLVV
+266 PQADLNLVL

-284 KQLEQDY
+284 KELQAEF
-291 GTPYLSAGMP
+291 GTPYLSVGMP
-301 YGIEGTL
+301 YGIVGTL
-308 HWLDKINE
+308 RWLDAINA
-316 VLPAKNPEAVRQEA
+316 VLPAKNREAIRQEA

-355 ILVAA
+355 ILIAA

-373 GEWADTGNLIIHFT
+373 GEWADTGNLVIHFT
-387 QGTALRPKAATKIC
+387 QDTALRPQAATKIC
-401 IAGKDDAAMKETF
+401 IAGKDDTAMKETF

-437 PFVTCNIVLP
+437 PFVNCNIVLP

-456 LPLCGIRG
+456 SPLCGIRG

-478 ACMDEVKQTN
+478 GCMDEVKSEY

>member
-1 MPDQNFKTSC
+1 MRDNDFKTSC

-78 LLAGLDFVKSN
+78 LLAGLEFVKTN

-133 DFSEGYEIALLRVIE
+133 DFAEGYEIALLRVIE
-148 EVKKNAKNN
+148 EVKKNAKTKRDLADVSEANSEN
-157 TGLCYK
+157 T
-163 KGKTQNGNTEG
+163 TEA
-174 NATTSGKNSKTD
+174 NVSENINPETVD
-186 TECAEATNSMDGR
+186 T
-199 CDAQVTGNTNTVK
+199 K
-212 AGSGTPS
+212 PS

-238 IRRILEAAGYRIN
+238 IRRILETAGYHIN
-251 SIPGGGSGWDEIMRL
+251 AIPGGGSAWDEIMEL
-266 PEADLNLVV
+266 PQADLNLVF

-284 KQLEQDY
+284 RELETEF
-291 GTPYLSAGMP
+291 GTPYLSVGMP
-301 YGIEGTL
+301 YGIAGTL
-308 HWLDKINE
+308 RWLDTINAA
-316 VLPAKNPEAVRQEA
+316 LPAKNTEAIRQEA

-355 ILVAA
+355 ILIAA

-373 GEWADTGNLIIHFT
+373 GEWADTSNLVIHFT
-387 QGTALRPKAATKIC
+387 QDTPLRPKAATKIC

-414 ENWSGGLVMGSSL
+414 ENWTSGLVIGSSL
-427 EASRLVRLKK
+427 ETSRLVRLKK
-437 PFVTCNIVLP
+437 PFVNCNIVLP
-447 AYHEIIATD
+447 SYHEIIATD
-456 LPLCGIRG
+456 SPLCGIRG

-472 WNAKLS
+472 WNAKLNS
-478 ACMDEVKQTN
+478 CMEEVK

>member
-1 MPDQNFKTSC
+1 MPVSSHYAKEEPHMHDNDFKTSC

-78 LLAGLDFVKSN
+78 LLAGLDFVKAN

-94 IFILNN
+94 VFLLNN

-110 AGIAAKAELPCP
+110 AGIAAKAKLPFP

-133 DFSEGYEIALLRVIE
+133 DFAEGYEIALLRVIE
-148 EVKKNAKNN
+148 EVKRNAKAKSN
-157 TGLCYK
+157 L
-163 KGKTQNGNTEG
+163 
-174 NATTSGKNSKTD
+174 AL
-186 TECAEATNSMDGR
+186 
-199 CDAQVTGNTNTVK
+199 
-212 AGSGTPS
+212 PS
-219 VNLLG
+219 VNVLG

-238 IRRILEAAGYRIN
+238 IRRILETAGYHIN
-251 SIPGGGSGWDEIMRL
+251 AIPGGGSAWSEIMRL
-266 PEADLNLVV
+266 PQADLNLVL

-284 KQLEQDY
+284 KELQAEF
-291 GTPYLSAGMP
+291 GTPYLSVGMP
-301 YGIEGTL
+301 YGIAGTL
-308 HWLDKINE
+308 RWLKYLNA
-316 VLPAKNPEAVRQEA
+316 VLPAKNLEAVRLEA
-330 EAVNARLQFRSSN
+330 ETVNARLQFRSSN

-355 ILVAA
+355 ILIAA
-360 PPSEAAGIAEAVR
+360 PPSEATGIAEAVR
-373 GEWADTGNLIIHFT
+373 GEWADTGNLVIHFT
-387 QGTALRPKAATKIC
+387 QDTALRPQAATKIC

-437 PFVTCNIVLP
+437 PFVNCNIVLP

-456 LPLCGIRG
+456 SPLCGIRG

-478 ACMDEVKQTN
+478 GYMDEVKSVR

>member
-1 MPDQNFKTSC
+1 MHDNDFKTSC

-78 LLAGLDFVKSN
+78 LLAGLDFVKAN

-94 IFILNN
+94 VFLLNN

-110 AGIAAKAELPCP
+110 AGIAAKAELPFP

-133 DFSEGYEIALLRVIE
+133 DFAEGYEIALLRVIE
-148 EVKKNAKNN
+148 EVKRNAKAKSN
-157 TGLCYK
+157 L
-163 KGKTQNGNTEG
+163 
-174 NATTSGKNSKTD
+174 AL
-186 TECAEATNSMDGR
+186 
-199 CDAQVTGNTNTVK
+199 
-212 AGSGTPS
+212 PS
-219 VNLLG
+219 VNVLG

-238 IRRILEAAGYRIN
+238 IRRILETAEYHIN
-251 SIPGGGSGWDEIMRL
+251 AIPGGGSAWSEIMRL
-266 PEADLNLVV
+266 PQADLNLVL

-284 KQLEQDY
+284 KELQAEF
-291 GTPYLSAGMP
+291 GTPYLSVGMP
-301 YGIEGTL
+301 YGIAGTIR
-308 HWLDKINE
+308 WLENLNA
-316 VLPAKNPEAVRQEA
+316 VLPAKNLEAVRLEA
-330 EAVNARLQFRSSN
+330 ETVNARLQFRSSN

-355 ILVAA
+355 ILIAA
-360 PPSEAAGIAEAVR
+360 PPSEATGIAEAVR
-373 GEWADTGNLIIHFT
+373 GEWADTGNLVIHFT
-387 QGTALRPKAATKIC
+387 QDTALRPQAATKIC

-437 PFVTCNIVLP
+437 PFVNCNIVLP

-456 LPLCGIRG
+456 SPLCGIRG

-478 ACMDEVKQTN
+478 GYMDEVKSVR

>member
-1 MPDQNFKTSC
+1 MRDKPFTGYCAGTETKEGLRMRDNDFKTSC

-78 LLAGLDFVKSN
+78 LLAGLDFVKAN

-133 DFSEGYEIALLRVIE
+133 DFAEGYEIALLRLIK
-148 EVKKNAKNN
+148 EVKNHTSANA
-157 TGLCYK
+157 GV
-163 KGKTQNGNTEG
+163 
-174 NATTSGKNSKTD
+174 SSKNS
-186 TECAEATNSMDGR
+186 AT
-199 CDAQVTGNTNTVK
+199 K
-212 AGSGTPS
+212 PS

-238 IRRILEAAGYRIN
+238 ICRILETAGYRIN
-251 SIPGGGSGWDEIMRL
+251 AIPGGGSAWDEIMEL
-266 PEADLNLVV
+266 PQADLNLVL

-284 KQLEQDY
+284 KELQAEY
-291 GTPYLSAGMP
+291 GMPYLSVGMP
-301 YGIEGTL
+301 YGIQGTL
-308 HWLDKINE
+308 AWLEKINT
-316 VLPAKNPEAVRQEA
+316 VLPATNLKTVRQEA
-330 EAVNARLQFRSSN
+330 ETVNARLQFRSSN

-355 ILVAA
+355 ILIAA

-373 GEWADTGNLIIHFT
+373 GEWADTGNLVIHFT
-387 QGTALRPKAATKIC
+387 EDTPLRPKAANKIC
-401 IAGKDDAAMKETF
+401 VTGKDDAAMKETF
-414 ENWSGGLVMGSSL
+414 ENWTGGLVIGSSL
-427 EASRLVRLKK
+427 ETSRFVRLKK
-437 PFVTCNIVLP
+437 PFVNCNIVLP
-447 AYHEIIATD
+447 SYHEIIATD
-456 LPLCGIRG
+456 SPLCGIRG
-464 AAYLFERI
+464 ASYLFERI
-472 WNAKLS
+472 WNAKLNS
-478 ACMDEVKQTN
+478 CMEEVK

>member
-1 MPDQNFKTSC
+1 MHDNDFKTSC

-78 LLAGLDFVKSN
+78 LLAGLDFVKAN

-94 IFILNN
+94 VFLLNN

-110 AGIAAKAELPCP
+110 AGIAAKAELPFP

-133 DFSEGYEIALLRVIE
+133 DFAEGYEIALLRVIA
-148 EVKKNAKNN
+148 EVKKNAEAKRD
-157 TGLCYK
+157 LADVS
-163 KGKTQNGNTEG
+163 E
-174 NATTSGKNSKTD
+174 ANSKNAD
-186 TECAEATNSMDGR
+186 EAKVSENLNLETID
-199 CDAQVTGNTNTVK
+199 CK
-212 AGSGTPS
+212 PS

-238 IRRILEAAGYRIN
+238 IRRILEMAGYHIN
-251 SIPGGGSGWDEIMRL
+251 AIPGGGSAWSEIMQL
-266 PEADLNLVV
+266 PQADLNLVL

-284 KQLEQDY
+284 KELQAKF
-291 GTPYLSAGMP
+291 GTPYLSVGMP
-301 YGIEGTL
+301 YGIAGTL
-308 HWLDKINE
+308 RWLDAINA
-316 VLPAKNPEAVRQEA
+316 VLPAKNREAIRQEA
-330 EAVNARLQFRSSN
+330 ETVNARLQFRSSN

-355 ILVAA
+355 ILIAA

-373 GEWADTGNLIIHFT
+373 GEWADTGNLVIHFT
-387 QGTALRPKAATKIC
+387 QDTALRPQAATKIC
-401 IAGKDDAAMKETF
+401 IAGKDDGAMKETF

-437 PFVTCNIVLP
+437 PFVNCNIVLP

-456 LPLCGIRG
+456 SPLCGIRG

-478 ACMDEVKQTN
+478 GCMDEVKSIR

>member
-1 MPDQNFKTSC
+1 MHDNDFKTSC

-78 LLAGLDFVKSN
+78 LLAGLEFVKTN
-89 FTPER
+89 FSPER

-110 AGIAAKAELPCP
+110 AGIAARAELPCP

-133 DFSEGYEIALLRVIE
+133 DFAEGYEIALLRTIA
-148 EVKKNAKNN
+148 EVKKNAKDKSD
-157 TGLCYK
+157 L
-163 KGKTQNGNTEG
+163 
-174 NATTSGKNSKTD
+174 AS
-186 TECAEATNSMDGR
+186 
-199 CDAQVTGNTNTVK
+199 
-212 AGSGTPS
+212 PS

-238 IRRILEAAGYRIN
+238 IRRILETAGYHIN
-251 SIPGGGSGWDEIMRL
+251 AIPGGGSAWDEIMEL
-266 PEADLNLVV
+266 PQADLNLVL

-284 KQLEQDY
+284 KELESEF

-301 YGIEGTL
+301 YGIQGTL
-308 HWLDKINE
+308 AWLEKINT
-316 VLPAKNPEAVRQEA
+316 VLPATNLKAVRQEA
-330 EAVNARLQFRSSN
+330 ETVNTRLQFRSSN

-355 ILVAA
+355 ILIAA

-373 GEWADTGNLIIHFT
+373 GEWADTGNLVIHFT
-387 QGTALRPKAATKIC
+387 EDTPLRPKAANKIC
-401 IAGKDDAAMKETF
+401 VTGKDDAAMKETF
-414 ENWSGGLVMGSSL
+414 ENWTGGLVIGSSL
-427 EASRLVRLKK
+427 ETSRFVRLKK
-437 PFVTCNIVLP
+437 PFVNCNIVLP
-447 AYHEIIATD
+447 SYHEIIATD
-456 LPLCGIRG
+456 SPLCGIRG
-464 AAYLFERI
+464 ASNLFERI
-472 WNAKLS
+472 WNAKLNS
-478 ACMDEVKQTN
+478 CMEEVK

>member
-1 MPDQNFKTSC
+1 MHDNDFKTSC

-78 LLAGLDFVKSN
+78 LLAGLDFVKAN

-94 IFILNN
+94 VFLLNN

-110 AGIAAKAELPCP
+110 AGIAAKEELPFP

-133 DFSEGYEIALLRVIE
+133 DFAEGYEIALLRAIE
-148 EVKKNAKNN
+148 EVKRNAKAKSD
-157 TGLCYK
+157 L
-163 KGKTQNGNTEG
+163 
-174 NATTSGKNSKTD
+174 AL
-186 TECAEATNSMDGR
+186 
-199 CDAQVTGNTNTVK
+199 
-212 AGSGTPS
+212 PS
-219 VNLLG
+219 VNVLG

-238 IRRILEAAGYRIN
+238 IRRILETAGYHIN
-251 SIPGGGSGWDEIMRL
+251 AIPGGGSAWSEIMRL
-266 PEADLNLVV
+266 PQADLNLVL

-284 KQLEQDY
+284 KELQAEF
-291 GTPYLSAGMP
+291 GTPYLSIGMP
-301 YGIEGTL
+301 YGIAGTL
-308 HWLDKINE
+308 RWLENLNA
-316 VLPAKNPEAVRQEA
+316 VLPAKNLEAVRLEA
-330 EAVNARLQFRSSN
+330 ETVNARLQFRSSN

-355 ILVAA
+355 ILIAA
-360 PPSEAAGIAEAVR
+360 PPSEATGIAEAVR
-373 GEWADTGNLIIHFT
+373 GEWADTGNLVIHFT
-387 QGTALRPKAATKIC
+387 QDTALRPQAATKIC

-437 PFVTCNIVLP
+437 PFVNCNIVLP

-456 LPLCGIRG
+456 SPLCGIRG

-478 ACMDEVKQTN
+478 GYMDEVKSVR